1 MRHHTNSC
9 ELSQV
14 QLPKPV
20 LSILELAEN
29 VCYDPSE
36 RLKIDSVYPNL
47 AMPNDGR
54 LEAMLKEF
62 ATMHVGRSE

>member
-1 MRHHTNSC
+1 M
-9 ELSQV
+9 

-20 LSILELAEN
+20 ITILELVEN
-29 VCYDPSE
+29 VCYDSSE

-62 ATMHVGRSE
+62 AAMDVARSG

>member
-1 MRHHTNSC
+1 M
-9 ELSQV
+9 
-14 QLPKPV
+14 
-20 LSILELAEN
+20 LELVEN
-29 VCYDPSE
+29 VCYDSSE

-62 ATMHVGRSE
+62 AAMDVARSG